1 MKYILLFFRTLS
13 QRLRSPGDTTSTP
26 PSSTAGGM
34 VVGGGGMG
42 TMYHH
47 HVYPTL
53 GGSSSGK
60 TGSTSCGKNYG
71 VGHHGGN
78 GGTAGAGCSWRSLAV
93 VFIVLT
99 LAMAATSVFLVGK
112 FFLVQVLFARLLW
125 YITFWG
131 RGIGLYFIIA
141 LVTKVL

>member
-1 MKYILLFFRTLS
+1 M
-13 QRLRSPGDTTSTP
+13 
-26 PSSTAGGM
+26 
-34 VVGGGGMG
+34 VGGGGMG

-60 TGSTSCGKNYG
+60 TAGSSSCGKNYG
-71 VGHHGGN
+71 VGHHGGS

-112 FFLVQVLFARLLW
+112 FF
-125 YITFWG
+125 
-131 RGIGLYFIIA
+131 
-141 LVTKVL
+141 

>member
-1 MKYILLFFRTLS
+1 
-13 QRLRSPGDTTSTP
+13 
-26 PSSTAGGM
+26 M

-60 TGSTSCGKNYG
+60 TAGSSSCGKNYAG
-71 VGHHGGN
+71 LGGHHGGN

-112 FFLVQVLFARLLW
+112 FFLVQFLFARLL
-125 YITFWG
+125 
-131 RGIGLYFIIA
+131 
-141 LVTKVL
+141 